1 MIPSAESSCILVQAD
16 TIFMLRES
24 TTSTRHSILPNTK
37 KFKLIHVYYV
47 NYIRTWLLVVI
58 FHGVPNDIVHN
69 TCSNIA

>member
-1 MIPSAESSCILVQAD
+1 
-16 TIFMLRES
+16 MLRES